1 MALRCRV
8 TYRSSAK
15 ISQVTSAIRQLQSE
29 GVVRQRRRKPYVA
42 SSPVTNE
49 NCPPQF
55 GPKATLR
62 IARFS
67 CRWPCRRMSSV
78 MPTFYRRI
86 FNSIPTAIAVCST
99 DGKLIDANHM
109 AIDMVRLTR
118 QELIGTKIWDWSN
131 WSHTSGVREQLKH
144 AVTQAAKGMKSQIDS
159 DLSNPDS
166 STAEI
171 QWTVAPVLSDEAPNE
186 VSHIV
191 VTAVDITDRSRA
203 ESRVRLLQQ
212 ELAHVGRLSTLG
224 QMSTSIA
231 HELNQPL
238 AAIAS
243 YCFAARE
250 QLRHSGP
257 NHHAVNESLEK
268 IELQAVRAGDVIRR
282 LRRMVSKSQ
291 SLRSTV
297 CVSDLVSEVL
307 EIVEPDLRLARITC
321 QVETTSALV
330 PVIVDRVEIQQ
341 VLINLLRNAIEA
353 VAPLADEHR
362 AIRISFGMVSDN
374 QVEVRIRDF
383 GPGVHPSVRERLFE
397 PFQTTKNDGLGVGLA
412 ISRDIVSS
420 HGGILELTP
429 HNERGAEFRMVL
441 PTSGKQDPG
450 HE

>member
-1 MALRCRV
+1 
-8 TYRSSAK
+8 
-15 ISQVTSAIRQLQSE
+15 
-29 GVVRQRRRKPYVA
+29 
-42 SSPVTNE
+42 
-49 NCPPQF
+49 
-55 GPKATLR
+55 
-62 IARFS
+62 
-67 CRWPCRRMSSV
+67 MSSV

-86 FNSIPTAIAVCST
+86 FSSIPTAIAVCST

-250 QLRHSGP
+250 QLRHPGP

-429 HNERGAEFRMVL
+429 HNERGAEFRIVL